1 MNLKNIGWNN
11 NYEEAYKTNFKEFA
25 EKGCSVGR
33 VFAEHTHLY
42 KLYTETGELLGEVSG
57 KMRHEALE
65 QQDFPAV
72 GDWVVI
78 SERPDE
84 GRATIHGVLP
94 RKSKFSRKVA
104 GTNTK
109 EQLLATNIDTVFL
122 VNALNN
128 NFNVRRLERYL
139 ILAWESG
146 ANPVIVLSKADLCD
160 DIEEKL
166 AEIEG
171 VAPGVP
177 VLVVSA
183 LENRGMDELKEYVKE
198 GSTVALLGSSGV
210 GKSTVVNHLM
220 GHEVMKTNEIRES
233 DQEGRHTSSHREIFI
248 LPEGGLII
256 DTPGMREIQIWSSGE
271 GFAGTFEDIETLASQ
286 CAFKDCKH
294 AKEPGCAIK
303 AAIRDG
309 ALDSDRLENYRKL
322 QKELRHL
329 EYKQTQVTRMLE
341 KKKAKVKS
349 KNGKNS
355 KAYSYDYE

>member
-1 MNLKNIGWNN
+1 MNLEKIGWNN
-11 NYEEAYKTNFKEFA
+11 SLEEAYKTNFKEFT

-42 KLYTETGELLGEVSG
+42 KLYTETGEILGEVSG
-57 KMRHEALE
+57 KMRYEALE

-78 SERPDE
+78 SERPE
-84 GRATIHGVLP
+84 EARATIHGVLP

-128 NFNVRRLERYL
+128 NYNVRRLERYL

-160 DIEEKL
+160 DVEEKL
-166 AEIEG
+166 AELEG

-177 VLVVSA
+177 VLVISA
-183 LENRGMDELKEYVKE
+183 LENRGMDELKEYVKA

-220 GHEVMKTNEIRES
+220 GYEVMKTKEIRES
-233 DQEGRHTSSHREIFI
+233 DQEGKHTSSHREIFI

-286 CAFKDCKH
+286 CTFRDCKH

-303 AAIRDG
+303 AAIHDG

-322 QKELRHL
+322 QKELKHL
-329 EYKQTQVTRMLE
+329 ENKQNQVARLVE
-341 KKKAKVKS
+341 KKKSKIKS
-349 KNGKNS
+349 KHGKP
-355 KAYSYDYE
+355 KVYSYDYE